1 MIEIH
6 LPGDIAKASF
16 ATNGGPRAVPRKGG
30 QCPCPS
36 VEAHQL
42 QGCKHTEEPGDQDLN
57 GFKAQRWQTPINRLA
72 QQDGAM
78 FLRTFSAQSCID
90 DLPKCQLWV
99 SRTSILLVELSI
111 SPLGSESSDRALV
124 TPTSWSLSLVLA
136 QPRWHRWVGLC

>member
-1 MIEIH
+1 MNEIH

-16 ATNGGPRAVPRKGG
+16 ATNGEPRAAPRKGG

-42 QGCKHTEEPGDQDLN
+42 QGCKHTAEPGDQDLN
-57 GFKAQRWQTPINRLA
+57 GFKAQRWQTLINRLA
-72 QQDGAM
+72 QQDGAV

-99 SRTSILLVELSI
+99 SRTSICFLVCCGSQ
-111 SPLGSESSDRALV
+111 LGSSDRALV